1 MTHFRTSFRSAF
13 ALMTFAVFG
22 LTGCTR
28 ENRSA
33 DAKVRVNFDL
43 LWNGEAFTLGQTG
56 SDVQGRPVQLERMD
70 CFVGA
75 FELHDT
81 EQGWMDIDT
90 IARIYFAD
98 AESHTM
104 LDLKTDGDLQ
114 IDGLRMGLG
123 VPADQNR
130 GVDPATYPS
139 NHPLGVRGS
148 SGMHW
153 GWAAGYIFSIY
164 EGRMQTNPE
173 VPFAYHAGDD
183 TCYRKVELMWE
194 DPWLLPCGAQDV
206 SIDLALDAYLCLHGP
221 EDTIDIE
228 IDPISHTGNNLPLA
242 IRWVDLYANAWS
254 LQPR

>member
-1 MTHFRTSFRSAF
+1 MTHLRTTFLSAF
-13 ALMTFAVFG
+13 AVLTFAVIG
-22 LTGCTR
+22 LTGCNR

-70 CFVGA
+70 CFVGS

-81 EQGWMDIDT
+81 EQGWMKIDT
-90 IARIYFAD
+90 IARIDFGD
-98 AESHTM
+98 VDPHTM
-104 LDLKTDGDLQ
+104 LDLVTDGDLQ

-148 SGMHW
+148 AGMHW
-153 GWAAGYIFSIY
+153 GWAAGYIFSIF
-164 EGRMQTNPE
+164 EGRMQTTPE

-183 TCYRKVELMWE
+183 TCYRKVELIWQE
-194 DPWLLPCGAQDV
+194 PWLLPCGAQDV

-228 IDPISHTGNNLPLA
+228 VDPISHTGNNLPLA
-242 IRWVDLYANAWS
+242 IRWVNLYANAWS
-254 LQPR
+254 LQP